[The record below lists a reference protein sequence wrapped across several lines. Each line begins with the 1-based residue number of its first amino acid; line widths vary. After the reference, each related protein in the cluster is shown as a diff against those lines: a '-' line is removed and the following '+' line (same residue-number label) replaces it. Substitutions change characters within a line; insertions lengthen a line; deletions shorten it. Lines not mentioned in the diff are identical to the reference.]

1 MKRILLILVPIIFIS
16 GQTKSKT
23 FLSEHLNGMK
33 PFIGNTYKGNFI
45 NSTKENPM
53 IDIISFERAL
63 NGNAVKVT
71 HSVNNGE
78 YGGETMVMWNPEN
91 GELQSWYFTSAGS
104 LIIQNVQIKK
114 DTFIS
119 IENVERN
126 QNGITKVKTII
137 EVLHG
142 NQIKKRTKYLM
153 NNLWKD
159 GSETIYKKVHDHKP
173 VFN

>member
-1 MKRILLILVPIIFIS
+1 MESR
-16 GQTKSKT
+16 
-23 FLSEHLNGMK
+23 
-33 PFIGNTYKGNFI
+33 KG
-45 NSTKENPM
+45 
-53 IDIISFERAL
+53 
-63 NGNAVKVT
+63 G
-71 HSVNNGE
+71 
-78 YGGETMVMWNPEN
+78 
-91 GELQSWYFTSAGS
+91 LQSWYFTSAGS
-104 LIIQNVQIKK
+104 LTIQNVQIKK

-159 GSETIYKKVHDHKP
+159 GSETIYKKYMTINQYLIKG
-173 VFN
+173 FRQG

>member
-1 MKRILLILVPIIFIS
+1 MKRFLYILLPILLVS

-23 FLSEHLNGMK
+23 FLSDHLTGLK

-45 NSTKENPM
+45 NSTIENPM
-53 IDIISFERAL
+53 IDVLSFERAL
-63 NGNAVKVT
+63 NGNAVKVI

-78 YGGETMVMWNPEN
+78 FGGETMVMWNPEE
-91 GELQSWYFTSAGS
+91 GGLQSWYFTSAGS
-104 LIIQNVQIKK
+104 LTIQNVQIKK

-126 QNGITKVKTII
+126 KNGITKVKTII

-159 GSETIYKKVHDHKP
+159 GSETIYNKVHDHKP
-173 VFN
+173 VFH

>member
-23 FLSEHLNGMK
+23 FLSEHLTGLK

-53 IDIISFERAL
+53 IDVLLFERAL

-78 YGGETMVMWNPEN
+78 YGGETMVMWNSEKE
-91 GELQSWYFTSAGS
+91 GLQSWYFTSAGS
-104 LIIQNVQIKK
+104 LTIQNVQIKK

-119 IENVERN
+119 IEDVAANK
-126 QNGITKVKTII
+126 NGITKVKTII

-142 NQIKKRTKYLM
+142 NQIQKRTKYLM

-159 GSETIYKKVHDHKP
+159 GSEIIYNKVNDLKP

>member
-23 FLSEHLNGMK
+23 FLSEHLTGLK

-78 YGGETMVMWNPEN
+78 YGGETMVMWNSEKE
-91 GELQSWYFTSAGS
+91 GLQSWYFTSAGS
-104 LIIQNVQIKK
+104 LTIQNVQIKK

-119 IENVERN
+119 IEDVAANK
-126 QNGITKVKTII
+126 NGITKVKTII

-142 NQIKKRTKYLM
+142 NQIQKRTKYLM

-159 GSETIYKKVHDHKP
+159 GSEIIYNKVNDLKP